1 MNQPYAVW
9 EVMLYAFLDSFPYMM
24 LGLFAFRDCLRFN
37 KRLTAMLLAL
47 VEVLFVA
54 LVTISLMT
62 RRIPMDIVDIVLSL
76 LYIGFTFLVIRDHPG
91 KLLFTVLVLLNL
103 GNLGVVCGKCLEG
116 QLFPELAQ
124 QVYRY
129 TFFLCKLPLQAILL
143 PLSYHLIFRD
153 IRSTGEDDE
162 AFPEQQAAQHWKY
175 LWLVPGV
182 FYLIWMLN
190 FYNKPEFRKED
201 AEAFIARRLAD
212 LGTSVSE
219 TTLER
224 DVDCFVR
231 TYSGAKGKGG
241 EESFDSPFLA
251 LRLLQ
256 PTSDP
261 GLYRFNIG
269 KKSNL
274 PNELV
279 GYAILRYMESIGG
292 ELSVSLSRL
301 LFDPKSPGQ
310 VFKLDQ
316 GALVDAVLELGD
328 RRGAK
333 LSYSD
338 TAGLNTVQYKGDRL
352 RLRKDADG
360 FLRSHYAEGARR

>member
-1 MNQPYAVW
+1 MAAVARIL
-9 EVMLYAFLDSFPYMM
+9 VGNKSGFRVYYGSFATHRVYPRGNVSPLIPTMAEKNSPSSKNRTSV
-24 LGLFAFRDCLRFN
+24 LRDKPPKKPDRLRFSGHQ
-37 KRLTAMLLAL
+37 T
-47 VEVLFVA
+47 FVA
-54 LVTISLMT
+54 RNGWLEKGVRLVQAD
-62 RRIPMDIVDIVLSL
+62 PG
-76 LYIGFTFLVIRDHPG
+76 GFLADDAVVR
-91 KLLFTVLVLLNL
+91 
-103 GNLGVVCGKCLEG
+103 LGVGKNMVESIKYWCLQTGLIEDADQPG
-116 QLFPELAQ
+116 TMRLAQ
-124 QVYRY
+124 LGR
-129 TFFLCKLPLQAILL
+129 FLFGDGDAPGVDPFLEDDASLWLL
-143 PLSYHLIFRD
+143 HYQMAVDAPLSTW
-153 IRSTGEDDE
+153 SM
-162 AFPEQQAAQHWKY
+162 
-175 LWLVPGV
+175 
-182 FYLIWMLN
+182 MLN

-352 RLRKDADG
+352 KLRRDADG

>member
-1 MNQPYAVW
+1 MSKSNTKTESPRKNNASPCTRYRFSGHQTFVARNGWLEKGVRLVQGDP
-9 EVMLYAFLDSFPYMM
+9 EGFLADDVVVR
-24 LGLFAFRDCLRFN
+24 LGVGKNMVESIKYWCLQTGVIEDADLSSAM
-37 KRLTAMLLAL
+37 RLTELGRFLFGDGETPGVDPFLEDDASLWLLHYK
-47 VEVLFVA
+47 
-54 LVTISLMT
+54 M
-62 RRIPMDIVDIVLSL
+62 IVD
-76 LYIGFTFLVIRDHPG
+76 
-91 KLLFTVLVLLNL
+91 
-103 GNLGVVCGKCLEG
+103 
-116 QLFPELAQ
+116 A
-124 QVYRY
+124 
-129 TFFLCKLPLQAILL
+129 
-143 PLSYHLIFRD
+143 PLSTW
-153 IRSTGEDDE
+153 SM
-162 AFPEQQAAQHWKY
+162 
-175 LWLVPGV
+175 
-182 FYLIWMLN
+182 MLN

-201 AEAFIARRLAD
+201 AESFIARRLAD
-212 LGTSVSE
+212 LGTVVSDK
-219 TTLER
+219 TLER

-231 TYSGAKGKGG
+231 TYAGTKGKGG
-241 EESFDSPFLA
+241 EESFDSPFLS

-316 GALVDAVLELGD
+316 GAFVDSVLELGD
-328 RRGAK
+328 RRGSN

-352 RLRKDADG
+352 KLAEDAKRFLLR
-360 FLRSHYAEGARR
+360 HYEEGARA

>member
-1 MNQPYAVW
+1 MAVLARILSGGKHNNRVYYGSSATRW
-9 EVMLYAFLDSFPYMM
+9 AHPRRNVPLPIPTMPENKRPSSRSRTFVP
-24 LGLFAFRDCLRFN
+24 RDKTPKQTERLRFSGHQTFVARN
-37 KRLTAMLLAL
+37 GWLEKGVRLVQADPGGFLADDAVVRLGVGKNMVESIKYWCLQTGLIEDADQPGTMRLTELGRFLFGDGETPGVDPFLEDDASLWLLHYKMA
-47 VEVLFVA
+47 A
-54 LVTISLMT
+54 
-62 RRIPMDIVDIVLSL
+62 D
-76 LYIGFTFLVIRDHPG
+76 
-91 KLLFTVLVLLNL
+91 
-103 GNLGVVCGKCLEG
+103 
-116 QLFPELAQ
+116 A
-124 QVYRY
+124 
-129 TFFLCKLPLQAILL
+129 
-143 PLSYHLIFRD
+143 PLSTW
-153 IRSTGEDDE
+153 SM
-162 AFPEQQAAQHWKY
+162 
-175 LWLVPGV
+175 
-182 FYLIWMLN
+182 MLN